1 MLYYKSD
8 SINFIIYP
16 KPRLYSNMAR
26 LSLKRLVVGFI
37 AIGVLIFVSVYLF
50 NSSNWREGLLLKV
63 SGGSSYEVLPDP
75 VDVASPLKL
84 VPETDEEK
92 EEEKRGFQNNGF
104 NQYISD
110 RLPLDRA
117 VPDTR
122 DTR

>member
-16 KPRLYSNMAR
+16 KPRLYSRMAR
-26 LSLKRLVVGFI
+26 LSPKRLVIGFI

-50 NSSNWREGLLLKV
+50 NSLNWREGLLLRM
-63 SGGSSYEVLPDP
+63 GSSYEVLSDP
-75 VDVASPLKL
+75 VDVVSPLKL

-92 EEEKRGFQNNGF
+92 EEEKRGFLNNGF